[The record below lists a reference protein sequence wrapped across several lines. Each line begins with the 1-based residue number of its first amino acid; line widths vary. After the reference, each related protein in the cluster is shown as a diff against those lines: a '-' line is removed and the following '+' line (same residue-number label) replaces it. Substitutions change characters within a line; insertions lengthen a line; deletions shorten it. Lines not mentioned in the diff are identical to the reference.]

1 MWALAGY
8 SPTQLRS
15 SAPLNS
21 KVAWFHCFFSVLY
34 PVHGTRKLQ
43 LPTTNLQR
51 HSPLAH
57 RARACGQ
64 CARKSLQPPAH
75 LAFATTHH
83 RLSPQVSLRL
93 PRISRLR
100 PRPGSGT
107 LSLSPP
113 YLAPRQGALSLTSS
127 PRLWRV
133 RLTHTTGRGSSFLP
147 CSSAPRGLHEDVR
160 DVLDA
165 LQHIRRATRTLV
177 HPQRIGQ
184 VLDVNVCRLH
194 LDLDRLFRAIA
205 GETRS
210 LQGGV

>member
-1 MWALAGY
+1 MKNEGQSRGHEQAEERRREFEERTLSKVETRVSDVDRIVHRLTGH

-34 PVHGTRKLQ
+34 PVHTELGSCNFQ
-43 LPTTNLQR
+43 LAA
-51 HSPLAH
+51 PLSI
-57 RARACGQ
+57 GQ

-75 LAFATTHH
+75 LAFATKHH
-83 RLSPQVSLRL
+83 RLSPQVSPRL

-127 PRLWRV
+127 PRVSGACASRIPPGV
-133 RLTHTTGRGSSFLP
+133 D
-147 CSSAPRGLHEDVR
+147 LHFYHARPLLAVYMK
-160 DVLDA
+160 
-165 LQHIRRATRTLV
+165 T
-177 HPQRIGQ
+177 
-184 VLDVNVCRLH
+184 
-194 LDLDRLFRAIA
+194 
-205 GETRS
+205 
-210 LQGGV
+210 